1 MTTKYVAR
9 SFNHIGLKG
18 MCTESLASDVT
29 HVHMR
34 VSFTVSH
41 LNVFSCCKLK
51 VYIAA
56 RSHASLGKLIN
67 INNHTPCSQPDV
79 CTYICVPGGLINNVP
94 IALQLFLSIPA
105 IPSMDTLLSICPSHI
120 LC

>member
-1 MTTKYVAR
+1 
-9 SFNHIGLKG
+9 

-67 INNHTPCSQPDV
+67 INNHLLHV
-79 CTYICVPGGLINNVP
+79 
-94 IALQLFLSIPA
+94 LSL
-105 IPSMDTLLSICPSHI
+105 MYVHI
-120 LC
+120 YVYMEA